1 LAKNCKAKMLS
12 RLTQSASHDNEL
24 RLKKIVHDQVARL
37 SNTLSKDLMKEYA
50 ENINKYNSS
59 LSDVLKNG
67 F

>member
-1 LAKNCKAKMLS
+1 MLS
-12 RLTQSASHDNEL
+12 KLTQSASHDNEL

>member
-1 LAKNCKAKMLS
+1 MLS

>member
-1 LAKNCKAKMLS
+1 MAKNCKAKMLS